1 MQRGDFPEEMVS
13 CDRLTEVTYYFFLI
27 SLILIDLVAVTD
39 EIRPLHFLRI
49 NPGQYIM
56 KPA

>member
-27 SLILIDLVAVTD
+27 SLSLIDVVAVTD
-39 EIRPLHFLRI
+39 EIRAITFFE
-49 NPGQYIM
+49 N
-56 KPA
+56 